1 MIISIGTDIV
11 EVYRMRETLQR
22 TPRFVQRVFTD
33 EERLYCE
40 SRGLAKFE
48 SYAARFAAKE
58 AFLKAIRT
66 GWRDGIKWKE
76 IQVCREET
84 GFPYLKVTG
93 TAEKALQHL
102 KVDRLHLSLSHTQE
116 HAIAIVILERI

>member
-1 MIISIGTDIV
+1 M
-11 EVYRMRETLQR
+11 
-22 TPRFVQRVFTD
+22 QRVFTD

-58 AFLKAIRT
+58 AFLKAIKT
-66 GWRDGIKWKE
+66 GWRGGIKWKE

-84 GFPYLKVTG
+84 GVPYLKVTG